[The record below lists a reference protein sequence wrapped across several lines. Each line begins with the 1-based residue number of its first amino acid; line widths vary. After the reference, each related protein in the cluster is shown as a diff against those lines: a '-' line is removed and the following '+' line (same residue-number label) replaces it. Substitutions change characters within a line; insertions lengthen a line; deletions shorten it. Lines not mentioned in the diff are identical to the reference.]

1 MAKVLSATRSN
12 SLIFKINPKIA
23 GININ
28 SAYDQKLPENRL
40 AQSSSE

>member
-1 MAKVLSATRSN
+1 MDKLKLIHFQNKSEDCSAFTN
-12 SLIFKINPKIA
+12 F
-23 GININ
+23 